1 MVGAA
6 AAAATFAMLSVALIA
21 TVPNLVTPPTGIND
35 TRSWWMEWMLPD
47 WLLPSLLV
55 TIPVSLVAGCVVYS
69 RLRSAGDHAADPAD
83 PGDGARSK
91 SR

>member
-6 AAAATFAMLSVALIA
+6 AAAGTFAMLNVTLVAA
-21 TVPNLVTPPTGIND
+21 VPILVTPPTGINNA
-35 TRSWWMEWMLPD
+35 RSWWTEWMLPD

-55 TIPVSLVAGCVVYS
+55 TIPVSIVAGWFVYS
-69 RLRSAGDHAADPAD
+69 RRRSAGDHAADPAD
-83 PGDGARSK
+83 PGDVARSR

>member
-6 AAAATFAMLSVALIA
+6 AAAGTFAMLSVTLVAA
-21 TVPNLVTPPTGIND
+21 VPLLVTPPTGID
-35 TRSWWMEWMLPD
+35 DARSWWVEWMLPD

-55 TIPVSLVAGCVVYS
+55 TIPVSLVTGWLVFS
-69 RLRSAGDHAADPAD
+69 RQRSAGDHAADPPD
-83 PGDGARSK
+83 PGEVARSR

>member
-6 AAAATFAMLSVALIA
+6 AAAGTFAMLSATLIA
-21 TVPNLVTPPTGIND
+21 AVSNLVTPPTDIND

-55 TIPVSLVAGCVVYS
+55 TIPVSLAAGCVVYS
-69 RLRSAGDHAADPAD
+69 RLRSARDHAAEPPD
-83 PGDGARSK
+83 PGDIARSK